1 MTALSALA
9 HFDSRVRN
17 ADSPRAVES
26 TGRAPAQTTTG
37 GRLIAFHNACYETL
51 AFGVSVFEG
60 PALSLSAAVLF
71 EGAYARLGY
80 SLPHQQRV
88 GVPAGVSLEA
98 VADNKVLGTL
108 SVTLDSPRGIQA
120 DALYADEIASFRRQG
135 EICEFTRLAIDTA
148 AAGRE
153 VLCSLFYVGY
163 VYAHLVQGATDLF
176 VEVNPRHVS
185 FYKRMLGFRQRGELK
200 QCARV
205 GAPAILLHLDFRYTA
220 MQINRSRS
228 GLSADAN
235 PLYKHAA
242 TADQEYLLV
251 QSMRNAS
258 AGHAQDSARR
268 AEARVSA
275 L

>member
-1 MTALSALA
+1 
-9 HFDSRVRN
+9 
-17 ADSPRAVES
+17 
-26 TGRAPAQTTTG
+26 
-37 GRLIAFHNACYETL
+37 
-51 AFGVSVFEG
+51 VFEG
-60 PALSLSAAVLF
+60 PGLSRNAAVLF

-80 SLPHQQRV
+80 SPTNQQRV
-88 GVPAGVSLEA
+88 DVPAGVSCVSLEA

-120 DALYADEIASFRRQG
+120 DGLYTDEMSSFRRQG
-135 EICEFTRLAIDTA
+135 RICEFTRLAVDTA

-251 QSMRNAS
+251 QSIRNAAAGRTQEPTSHADARAS
-258 AGHAQDSARR
+258 AA
-268 AEARVSA
+268 
-275 L
+275 